1 MKIAWVKIKGGKQF
15 LKNSK
20 RIKIIKELIAQL
32 NRECLIIKVERLCV
46 KRKDQTFNKLIIIS
60 ILMKMMHNNL
70 IHNGSKQMIALVLL
84 KIIKNTCKAHKNLGK
99 CKQDT
104 NPDKIRERGNQK
116 IKVRFKEVL
125 LKKDNSWTM
134 SQLEIRL
141 QIAK

>member
-1 MKIAWVKIKGGKQF
+1 MKIAWVKIKVGKQF

-20 RIKIIKELIAQL
+20 LIKITKELIAQL

-46 KRKDQTFNKLIIIS
+46 KRKDQIFNKLIIIS

-84 KIIKNTCKAHKNLGK
+84 KIIKNTYKPHKNLGK

-104 NPDKIRERGNQK
+104 SPEKSQGLGNQK
-116 IKVRFKEVL
+116 IKVKFKEVQ
-125 LKKDNSWTM
+125 LKKDNSWTN
-134 SQLEIRL
+134 SRLEIRL
-141 QIAK
+141 QIGK